1 MASKNVRPDYYFKLD
16 ETAKKRY
23 EEKLAVLKLSTDPFS
38 LKENSFDC
46 TKNIK
51 KWSGITFADIFSYLI
66 NFPSMYTNKGLKAY
80 KSLDSYKYVLSGL
93 VFDVKVKDIDTKTFL
108 VVGRV

>member
-16 ETAKKRY
+16 ETAKKRH
-23 EEKLAVLKLSTDPFS
+23 EEKLAVFKLSTDPFS

-51 KWSGITFADIFSYLI
+51 KWSGITFADIISYLHQ
-66 NFPSMYTNKGLKAY
+66 FSKHVY
-80 KSLDSYKYVLSGL
+80 
-93 VFDVKVKDIDTKTFL
+93 
-108 VVGRV
+108 